1 MTVAGDEGWRRP
13 VLSNRSLPSLS
24 LGASYPR
31 PPPSLSP
38 SPLLPFASAPG
49 PSPRPLP
56 ALGQA
61 VTSPA
66 WLGKVCCLT
75 EGGRC
80 LRSNRGPGGPC
91 AAHTAPFCSP
101 AAPRPVLLTGVQ
113 NVAAGHSKRGLR
125 TGLMCKTSCQI
136 IEDK

>member
-1 MTVAGDEGWRRP
+1 MRGGAAPSSPIAACPLFLWAP
-13 VLSNRSLPSLS
+13 LPP
-24 LGASYPR
+24 APR
-31 PPPSLSP
+31 PSLSP

-66 WLGKVCCLT
+66 WLGRVCCLT

-91 AAHTAPFCSP
+91 AAHMAPFCSP
-101 AAPRPVLLTGVQ
+101 AAPRPVLLTGFQ
-113 NVAAGHSKRGLR
+113 NVAAGRSKRGLR

>member
-13 VLSNRSLPSLS
+13 ILSNRSLPSLS
-24 LGASYPR
+24 LGASSPPPPR
-31 PPPSLSP
+31 PSLSP
-38 SPLLPFASAPG
+38 APLLPFASAPG

-66 WLGKVCCLT
+66 WLGRVCCLT

-80 LRSNRGPGGPC
+80 LRSNRRPGGPC
-91 AAHTAPFCSP
+91 AAHTVPFCSP
-101 AAPRPVLLTGVQ
+101 GARGQFFSRVQ
-113 NVAAGHSKRGLR
+113 NVAAGRSKRGLR

>member
-24 LGASYPR
+24 LGASSPH
-31 PPPSLSP
+31 PPPPPVLLCLPLPSSP
-38 SPLLPFASAPG
+38 SLPL
-49 PSPRPLP
+49 PRPLP

-66 WLGKVCCLT
+66 WLGRVCCLT

-91 AAHTAPFCSP
+91 AAHTVPFCSP
-101 AAPRPVLLTGVQ
+101 AAPRPVLLTGFQ
-113 NVAAGHSKRGLR
+113 NVAAGRSKRGLR